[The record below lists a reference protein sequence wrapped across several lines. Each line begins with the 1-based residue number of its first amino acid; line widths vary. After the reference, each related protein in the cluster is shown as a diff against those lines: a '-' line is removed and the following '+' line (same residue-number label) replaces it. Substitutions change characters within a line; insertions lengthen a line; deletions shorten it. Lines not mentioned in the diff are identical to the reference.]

1 MCIAALALCGTVRP
15 TDEGRMIIDIHSP
28 AATATDLP
36 KHRVI
41 HPSVLYFGTPVVL
54 LTTLNPDGSANISPM
69 SSAWALG
76 DRVVLGLSTSGQ
88 GAENAVRTG
97 ECVINLAP
105 ASLWEKVERLARTT
119 GRNPVPPHK
128 ASGGYYFE
136 PDKFETAGLSAL
148 PSEIVRTPRIAEC
161 PLQLEARVVTAHASG
176 GGRWEPGSPHPFA
189 IIETRVE
196 RVHAHETITIPGTN
210 HIDVGRWDP
219 LFYVFR
225 HYVAAGRDL
234 GRTFKAEA

>member
-1 MCIAALALCGTVRP
+1 MPEQFEP
-15 TDEGRMIIDIHSP
+15 TDEGRMLTP
-28 AATATDLP
+28 TASTIALP
-36 KHRVI
+36 RHRAI

-76 DRVVLGLSTSGQ
+76 DRVVLGLSSSGQ

-97 ECVINLAP
+97 ECVINIAP
-105 ASLWEKVERLARTT
+105 ASLWEKVEVLARTT
-119 GRNPVPPHK
+119 GRAPVPPHK

-136 PDKFETAGLSAL
+136 PDKFGAAGLTAL
-148 PSEIVRTPRIAEC
+148 PSETVQTPRIAEC
-161 PLQLEARVVTAHASG
+161 PLQLEARIVVAHASG
-176 GGRWEPGSPHPFA
+176 GQRWEPSSPHPFA
-189 IIETRVE
+189 IIETKVE

-210 HIDVGRWDP
+210 HIDVGRWEP

-225 HYVAAGRDL
+225 HYVAPGPDL